1 MKGVAFEMSDA
12 DAFAQARQAL
22 VDGYIVPAGVTDQ
35 RVLNAFLTVPRHE
48 FVLPEYRD
56 QAYKDR
62 PLPIGEGQVITQP
75 SLAARMTQAL
85 HLQGNER
92 VLEIGAGSGYQAA
105 ILALLAQAVYTI
117 ERLPSVAARA
127 TSVLQRLGY
136 KNVSVFHA
144 DGTKGLPQYAPFD
157 AMLVAAGGKRIPQP
171 LIEQLKEGG
180 YLVIPIG
187 ADITRHQLQ
196 AAQKIAGKLQ
206 LENLGPVHFVPL
218 IGEYA

>member
-1 MKGVAFEMSDA
+1 MSDA

-35 RVLNAFLTVPRHE
+35 RVLKAFLTVPRHE

-56 QAYKDR
+56 QAYEDR

-105 ILALLAQAVYTI
+105 ILALLAKAVYTI

-196 AAQKIAGKLQ
+196 AAQKRAGKLQ

>member
-1 MKGVAFEMSDA
+1 MSDA

-22 VDGYIVPAGVTDQ
+22 VDGYLVPAGVTDQ
-35 RVLNAFLTVPRHE
+35 RVLKAFLTVPRHE

-56 QAYKDR
+56 QAYEDR

-105 ILALLAQAVYTI
+105 ILALLAKAVYTI

-196 AAQKIAGKLQ
+196 AAQKRAGKLQ

>member
-1 MKGVAFEMSDA
+1 MSDA

-35 RVLNAFLTVPRHE
+35 RVLKAFLTVPRHE

-56 QAYKDR
+56 QAYEDR

-105 ILALLAQAVYTI
+105 ILALLAKEVYTI

-127 TSVLQRLGY
+127 TSVLQRLEY

-196 AAQKIAGKLQ
+196 ATQKIAGKLQ

>member
-1 MKGVAFEMSDA
+1 MSDA

-22 VDGYIVPAGVTDQ
+22 VDGYIVPEGVTNQ
-35 RVLNAFLTVPRHE
+35 RALKAFLTVPRHE

-56 QAYKDR
+56 QAYEDR

-105 ILALLAQAVYTI
+105 ILALLAKEVYTI

-171 LIEQLKEGG
+171 FIEQLKESG